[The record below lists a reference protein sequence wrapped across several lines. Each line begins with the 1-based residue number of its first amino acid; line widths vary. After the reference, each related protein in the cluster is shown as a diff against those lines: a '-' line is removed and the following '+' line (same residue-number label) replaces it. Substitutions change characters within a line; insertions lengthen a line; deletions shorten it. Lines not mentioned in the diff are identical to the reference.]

1 MQITCGTDI
10 IEIERIK
17 ESIENLKDAFTTK
30 IYTPKEI
37 EYCESKKN
45 AKYEHYAARFAAK
58 EAIYKAISP
67 ILNNKYEISWKDAEV
82 VNDINGKPYVNFIN
96 YKTDKIESIDIS
108 LSHCKKYATA
118 NVTILLKNNLEEK

>member
-17 ESIENLKDAFTTK
+17 ESIETLKETFITQ
-30 IYTPKEI
+30 IYTKKEI
-37 EYCESKKN
+37 EYCESKKK

-67 ILNNKYEISWKDAEV
+67 MLKSKFEISWKDVEIL
-82 VNDINGKPYVNFIN
+82 NNENGKPYINFIN
-96 YKTDKIESIDIS
+96 FKTDKIESIDIS

-118 NVTILLKNNLEEK
+118 NVTILLKNVEEK